1 VTLRHDARADP
12 REEVRAPII
21 PAPSSNRQEYPPGPA
36 TIGQADTVADKD
48 NERVRVALNAQLLS
62 SSAGYRSAG
71 ISRVIQHLLAELPRV
86 EGSEEYL
93 VYAPSSDANRRLLSV
108 PRVRTR
114 LTRLPVA
121 RPPVRIAWEQTVLPL
136 ELLREGADLLHA
148 LGFVSPFGWRGKT
161 VVTVY
166 DLSFLRFPEV
176 YNRPNRVYLGTFTP
190 PSLRRADRVITISE
204 DCRRDVI
211 ELCGVA
217 PERVTTI
224 LLAADERFRPAPPS
238 DIAAFRARHN
248 LPDRFVLY
256 LGTLQPRKNVETLV
270 RAYAR
275 LREQGSLDHV
285 LVLAGP
291 LGWQYQPIFDLIRQL
306 GMEPY
311 VRLPG
316 FVPDEDQALW
326 YSSATVFAFP
336 SRYEGFG
343 LPLLEA
349 MACGAPVVSSSASSL
364 PEVVGDAGLLVD
376 PSDVEGWCSALRQL
390 LEDEPRRA
398 ALAVAGRKRSR
409 TFSWR
414 RMAAETVQVYREV
427 LES

>member
-1 VTLRHDARADP
+1 
-12 REEVRAPII
+12 VRI
-21 PAPSSNRQEYPPGPA
+21 
-36 TIGQADTVADKD
+36 
-48 NERVRVALNAQLLS
+48 ALNAQLLS

-71 ISRVIQHLLAELPRV
+71 ISRVIHHLLDELPGV
-86 EGSEEYL
+86 PGSEEYL
-93 VYAPSSDANRRLLSV
+93 VYAPNGEANRELLAAG
-108 PRVRTR
+108 RVRSR
-114 LTRLPVA
+114 LTRLPVH

-136 ELLREGADLLHA
+136 ELLRERADLLHA
-148 LGFVSPFGWRGKT
+148 LGFVSPFAWRGRT

-176 YNRPNRVYLGTFTP
+176 YNRSNRMYLGSFTP

-204 DCRRDVI
+204 DARRDVI

-217 PERVTTI
+217 PERVTPI
-224 LLAADERFRPAPPS
+224 LLAADERFKPAS
-238 DIAAFRARHN
+238 AEEVQAFRARHN
-248 LPDRFVLY
+248 LPERFVLY
-256 LGTLQPRKNVETLV
+256 LGTLQPRKNIDTLV

-275 LREQGSLDHV
+275 LRALGSDDHI

-291 LGWQYQPIFDLIRQL
+291 RGWQYEPIFELIREL
-306 GMEPY
+306 KLEDSI
-311 VRLPG
+311 RFPG

-364 PEVVGDAGLLVD
+364 PEVVGNAGLLVD
-376 PSDVEGWCSALRQL
+376 PSDVEGLCSALRQL
-390 LEDEPRRA
+390 LEDEPRRQ
-398 ALAVAGRKRSR
+398 ALALAGQARAQA
-409 TFSWR
+409 FSWR
-414 RMAAETVQVYREV
+414 RMATETVQVYREV
-427 LES
+427 LGS